1 SAKAAARSTSPA
13 SSSCWGIVSTLPRGG
28 SPFADLLLRRALA
41 LALQPLDQLADHRL
55 FAGDQRAGAQQL
67 LALELAH
74 APAELAHDGNHLDVD
89 LRVLQRRQLA
99 QHHLGIADVEA
110 GAGERGADAQHAI
123 EADLQQVLQ
132 RRSGA
137 LDVRIDPRPRLLEA
151 LQRVGNALG

>member
-1 SAKAAARSTSPA
+1 M
-13 SSSCWGIVSTLPRGG
+13 
-28 SPFADLLLRRALA
+28 
-41 LALQPLDQLADHRL
+41 
-55 FAGDQRAGAQQL
+55 
-67 LALELAH
+67 
-74 APAELAHDGNHLDVD
+74 D

-151 LQRVGNALG
+151 LQRVGNALGARDGLLQGQRHAHRRNDLVAGARRVGEDLQHRAVELARHQRRRQARVAQRRGVGFDQRHGYREFAQ